1 MATVIAAH
9 AMLNSKLECSVC
21 YQVFTDP
28 RMLPCGHTF
37 CLKCLQDIVKAV
49 ASKPNKIPCP
59 QFRAEFQV
67 SNQNLQDLPKNF
79 TVAQL
84 ISSLPANSQCAIES
98 KHGPAQHVC
107 LDCWDALC
115 DTCSNCH
122 TRTRFT
128 RDHTVKLLSEVTTED
143 IQEHKTKQIVYCQVH
158 PKQEV
163 AFYCESETCQRFV
176 CGLCT
181 GVKCK
186 SHTCL
191 ELPDANDKFITEINQ
206 TLIPLQ
212 DLSTKLDSVVQH
224 LSSAIKNLSAN
235 HDTVQHDIKTLLS
248 DAEVKLQ
255 SLFDKLLAA
264 VRQCRDTAMHTVNKS
279 HSEQLDKLQTTLA
292 DKQKQSLNIKQHV
305 TSVEHHLTPSSSVYD
320 KSKFI
325 KNELPGIRSD
335 TIPTETHDVSPHLN
349 TDTSKWKTD
358 VTAWLQT
365 VSDALTTATTRLPQ
379 LTTIKAQQP
388 QLAELLLDTSRSDI
402 PSWTFFYY

>member
-37 CLKCLQDIVKAV
+37 CLKCLQDIEKAV
-49 ASKPNKIPCP
+49 ASKSNKLSCP
-59 QFRAEFQV
+59 QCRSEFQT
-67 SNQNLQDLPKNF
+67 SSQNLQDLPKNF
-79 TVAQL
+79 IVAQL
-84 ISSLPANSQCAIES
+84 VCSLPVNSQCANDS
-98 KHGPAQHVC
+98 QHGPAQHVC

-115 DTCSNCH
+115 DTCSKYH
-122 TRTRFT
+122 TITRFT
-128 RDHTVKLLSEVTTED
+128 KDHTVKLLSEVTTDD
-143 IQEHKTKQIVYCQVH
+143 IQTHKTKQIVYCTVH

-176 CGLCT
+176 CGLCI

-191 ELPDANDKFITEINQ
+191 ELPDANDKFITQINK
-206 TLIPLQ
+206 TLIPLKN
-212 DLSTKLDSVVQH
+212 LGTKFDSVIQNI
-224 LSSAIKNLSAN
+224 SSAITNLSAN
-235 HDTVQHDIKTLLS
+235 HDRVQHDIETLLS

-264 VRQCRDTAMHTVNKS
+264 VRQCRDTAMQTVNKS
-279 HSEQLDKLQTTLA
+279 HSEQMDKLQTTLA
-292 DKQKQSLNIKQHV
+292 DKQKQSHNVKQHV
-305 TSVEHHLTPSSSVYD
+305 TSVEHHLTSSSSVFD
-320 KSKFI
+320 KPQFI
-325 KNELPGIRSD
+325 KDELPGIRSE
-335 TIPTETHDVSPHLN
+335 TIQTVTHDVSPHLN
-349 TDTSKWKTD
+349 TDTSKWKTG

-379 LTTIKAQQP
+379 L
-388 QLAELLLDTSRSDI
+388 AELLLDTPR
-402 PSWTFFYY
+402 